1 MPRLFSFL
9 KGRGHRLEFVVGVMK
24 VTNGRKGDAPRRECT
39 APRPRRGPRGGEALA
54 GVRRRARVRV
64 QGAGRRDERADG
76 LRGPAD
82 VRREP
87 QRAQRRQGEQPQRLP
102 PQVAQD
108 RRGRRGARDT
118 QAQAR
123 HLLPR
128 GHARAMVARR
138 HLGGRHRA
146 GDVRVRRVHP
156 QGRARGVQA
165 GHILAVELGGLEP
178 LLRPRRRGG
187 GVPPPRPVG
196 HAVLLPV
203 ARRHLHELQGRLV
216 GRLAGRRDRDRAGR
230 RRAQALPG
238 LRRGRH
244 RERGL
249 LGGIPRRAARARAGR
264 RSPRGLRQ
272 PRRARG
278 RRLAPVPGLRLAALR
293 DAPAAQPPERLLG
306 HVSVNLFF
314 TSFAKQA
321 HRSRKGGFTG
331 CANAF
336 SPIPVT
342 A

>member
-1 MPRLFSFL
+1 MPRLFPFS

-187 GVPPPRPVG
+187 GVPPPRPFG

-203 ARRHLHELQGRLV
+203 ARRHLHELQG
-216 GRLAGRRDRDRAGR
+216 
-230 RRAQALPG
+230 
-238 LRRGRH
+238 
-244 RERGL
+244 
-249 LGGIPRRAARARAGR
+249 
-264 RSPRGLRQ
+264 
-272 PRRARG
+272 
-278 RRLAPVPGLRLAALR
+278 
-293 DAPAAQPPERLLG
+293 
-306 HVSVNLFF
+306 VSVNLFF

-331 CANAF
+331 CANVF